1 MRTVLIPSG
10 AYVTSA
16 MQAEFGRTPPAF
28 LSVAHKTLLF
38 HQVQMLRESG
48 QADLY
53 LLTLPEDY
61 EISDRRHREIADLGL
76 EIVQTPTGLSMCEAM
91 SFALNAGSWHH
102 DELRILLG
110 DTLINGINL
119 DQNDH
124 FETAPPPFA
133 GDWTVFDPSA
143 PGAFSTRF
151 CADDVNVVSGYLS
164 FSSTREW
171 LRAITLARYD
181 FAKAMTLYHRRRP
194 LTGTTQ
200 GQWFDFGRIQT
211 YYQSR
216 RTFTTQRH
224 FNELEISRHTVRKR
238 SQDKAKMQAE
248 ASWFEQL
255 PSGLRLFTPAVLN
268 HFEEDAAAGY
278 ELEYLHMLPLNECFA
293 VFDLPL
299 DRWRTIIG
307 ACRLFLEAC
316 KAHKTAPAPR
326 LNALYGEKTNARLA
340 KFCKARGI
348 DPEHPWQLNGMDAGS
363 LAMAARKAATL
374 VPKVQEACVMHG
386 DFCFSNILFDTRSS
400 LIKVIDPRG
409 GVDIAEP
416 SIFGD
421 PRYDLAKL
429 HHSFEGC
436 YDLILAGQASFE
448 MNTPYD
454 ARFDIH
460 VTPKQ
465 KQVSQLFRDAF
476 LATDPLRADAIN
488 AISVMLFLSMLPLH
502 ADNPPRQMM
511 LAMNALRLAAALPA
525 CSESAA

>member
-16 MQAEFGRTPPAF
+16 MQAEFGRTPPVF

-38 HQVQMLRESG
+38 HQVQMLREAG
-48 QADLY
+48 KADLY

-61 EISDRRHREIADLGL
+61 EINDRRRAEITDLGL
-76 EIVQTPTGLSMCEAM
+76 EIVQTPTGLSLCEAM

-102 DELRILLG
+102 DELRILMG
-110 DTLINGINL
+110 DTLINGLNL
-119 DQNDH
+119 DRNDH

-133 GDWTVFDPSA
+133 GEWTVFDPSE
-143 PGAFSTRF
+143 PGAFATRF
-151 CADDVNVVSGYLS
+151 CTDAVNVVSGYLS

-181 FAKAMTLYHRRRP
+181 FAKSMTLYHRRRP
-194 LTGTTQ
+194 LTSTTQ
-200 GQWFDFGRIQT
+200 GPWFDFGRIQT

-238 SQDKAKMQAE
+238 SQDKAKMRAE
-248 ASWFEQL
+248 AQWFEQL
-255 PSGLRLFTPAVLN
+255 PTPLRLFTPAMLN
-268 HFEEDAAAGY
+268 HFEEDNSAGY
-278 ELEYLHMLPLNECFA
+278 ELEYLHMLPLNECFS

-299 DRWRTIIG
+299 DRWRTIVS
-307 ACRLFLEAC
+307 ACRLFLESC
-316 KAHKTAPAPR
+316 RAHVITPDLR
-326 LNALYGEKTNARLA
+326 LNALYGEKTNTRLEQ
-340 KFCKARGI
+340 FCKARGI
-348 DPEHPWQLNGMDAGS
+348 DAEHPWQLNGVDAGS
-363 LAMAARKAATL
+363 LASAARKAAAL
-374 VPKVQEACVMHG
+374 IPPVQEACVMHG

-409 GVDIAEP
+409 GADVAEP
-416 SIFGD
+416 NIFGD

-429 HHSFEGC
+429 HHSFEGL

-448 MNTPYD
+448 MSTPYD
-454 ARFDIH
+454 ARFEID

-465 KQVSQLFRDAF
+465 ERIAHMFRDAF
-476 LATDPLRADAIN
+476 LTSDPAQADTIN

-502 ADNPPRQMM
+502 ADNPPRQIM
-511 LAMNALRLAAALPA
+511 LAMNALRLAASLP
-525 CSESAA
+525 E